1 VIFLKRSKKLI
12 IPNKYIKPSESIMYL
27 STIIIKQIGNKK
39 YNVVDL
45 WLEIKANNN
54 ITYNKYLQ
62 ILIYLN
68 IIGAINYNK
77 KGEIYNENIRS

>member
-1 VIFLKRSKKLI
+1 MI
-12 IPNKYIKPSESIMYL
+12 IPNKYIRPSESIMYL

>member
-1 VIFLKRSKKLI
+1 MI

-45 WLEIKANNN
+45 WLEIKASNN

>member
-1 VIFLKRSKKLI
+1 MI

-27 STIIIKQIGNKK
+27 STIIINQIGNKK

-45 WLEIKANNN
+45 WLEIKANNNN

-77 KGEIYNENIRS
+77 KGEIYNENIKS